1 MASDA
6 KKRRG
11 DKPFVF
17 TNLRSGEGVQQV
29 MDFIRREGLLDH
41 VSRKSAA

>member
-6 KKRRG
+6 EKMRG

-17 TNLRSGEGVQQV
+17 TNLRSGEGVQLV

-41 VSRKSAA
+41 SGRKSAA